1 MVQMEASSSGRRVW
15 VTARDE
21 RVCEW
26 LQIVRVTDVQ
36 AIRWLLGVL
45 NETDRPVSTRRAEE
59 WVARMELVGLIERRN
74 LGGPGG
80 SVVWGTFEAT
90 GQSRPNIYRQTTRHE
105 IAVSAVS
112 ARYLAAG
119 FAWRRDDRP
128 TCVGGH
134 QADGVAIGRRTSELI
149 EVELTAK
156 RAPRY
161 AAIFSAYQRRLELG
175 DAARVA
181 YLCTDEAARAVRTA
195 LTASPAARAVASRI
209 GVRAVFDER
218 GAVRASGAERAV
230 SEEAAILLD
239 DER

>member
-1 MVQMEASSSGRRVW
+1 MVRMESVAGRRVW

-26 LQIVRVTDVQ
+26 LRIVRVTDVQ

-45 NETDRPVSTRRAEE
+45 NDSDRPVSTRRAQE
-59 WVARMELVGLIERRN
+59 WVARMELVGLVERQN

-80 SVVWGTFEAT
+80 SIVWGTFEAT

-128 TCVGGH
+128 SYVGGH
-134 QADGVAIGRRTSELI
+134 QADGVAIGLRTSELI

-161 AAIFSAYQRRLELG
+161 ASIFSAYRRRLELG
-175 DAARVA
+175 EAARVA
-181 YLCTDEAARAVRTA
+181 YLCTDDAARAVRTA
-195 LTASPAARAVASRI
+195 LTASPAGRAVAPSI
-209 GVRAVFDER
+209 GVRVIFDDR
-218 GAVRASGAERAV
+218 GAIRPSDADRSV
-230 SEEAAILLD
+230 SDEGAILLD

>member
-1 MVQMEASSSGRRVW
+1 MVGAENGAGRRVW

-26 LQIVRVTDVQ
+26 LRIVRVTDVQ

-45 NETDRPVSTRRAEE
+45 NDSDGPVSTRRAQE
-59 WVARMELVGLIERRN
+59 WVARMELVGLIERQN

-80 SVVWGTFEAT
+80 SIIWGTFEAT
-90 GQSRPNIYRQTTRHE
+90 GQSRPNIHRQTTRHE
-105 IAVSAVS
+105 VAVSAVS

-119 FAWRRDDRP
+119 FAWRRDERP
-128 TCVGGH
+128 AYAGGH
-134 QADGVAIGRRTSELI
+134 QADGVAIGLRANELI
-149 EVELTAK
+149 EVELTPK

-161 AAIFSAYQRRLELG
+161 ASIFSAYRRRLEYG

-181 YLCTDEAARAVRTA
+181 YLCTDDAARAVRKA
-195 LTASPAARAVASRI
+195 LHESPAGRDVAARIAVRS
-209 GVRAVFDER
+209 VFDQR
-218 GAVRASGAERAV
+218 GALRGAARDRLV
-230 SEEAAILLD
+230 SEDAAILLA

>member
-1 MVQMEASSSGRRVW
+1 MVRIEGRAGRRVW

-26 LQIVRVTDVQ
+26 LRIVRVTDVQ

-45 NETDRPVSTRRAEE
+45 NESDQPVSTRRAQE
-59 WVARMELVGLIERRN
+59 WVARMELVGLVQRQN

-112 ARYLAAG
+112 VRYLAAG
-119 FAWRRDDRP
+119 FAWRRDERP
-128 TCVGGH
+128 AHPGGQ
-134 QADGVAIGRRTSELI
+134 QADGVAIGLRTSELI
-149 EVELTAK
+149 EVELTPK

-161 AAIFSAYQRRLELG
+161 VSIFSAYRHRLRIG
-175 DAARVA
+175 DASN
-181 YLCTDEAARAVRTA
+181 TA
-195 LTASPAARAVASRI
+195 
-209 GVRAVFDER
+209 
-218 GAVRASGAERAV
+218 
-230 SEEAAILLD
+230 
-239 DER
+239 